1 MALIADQ
8 AVVLAKVDYSETSQV
23 IVFFTREHGK
33 IRAIAKGIKRGTKKR
48 FAVGIDLLDVGH
60 VVVSSRQERGA
71 ALATVTEWKQSTP
84 HTGLR
89 EKLFRIHGAQYV
101 AEITAGLTED
111 WDPHIELFDAL
122 MATLRGLCEVAE
134 PLQSVV
140 RFQLALLDS
149 IGSFPRFES
158 CVQCGRREDL
168 VVFSSFEGGMV
179 CKHCEPGQ
187 VEKRHVSPAAL
198 ERLWDL
204 RNAADDAPPKAT
216 ARHNS
221 LEATV
226 GINGTGAGPH
236 ASPRPGRASP
246 TPEVQS
252 EYVGPFDVLDYHIS
266 HLMGRAPRMASKLV
280 SVQMRRR
287 AGGG

>member
-60 VVVSSRQERGA
+60 VVVSSRRERGA
-71 ALATVTEWKQSTP
+71 ALATVTEWKQTTAQ
-84 HTGLR
+84 TGLR
-89 EKLFRIHGAQYV
+89 EKLFRIHGAQYLV
-101 AEITAGLTED
+101 EITASLTED

-122 MATLRGLCEVAE
+122 IATLRQLCEVAE
-134 PLQSVV
+134 PLKSVV
-140 RFQLALLDS
+140 RFQLAFLDS
-149 IGSFPRFES
+149 IGSLPRFES

-187 VEKRHVSPAAL
+187 VEKRHVSPAVV
-198 ERLWDL
+198 ERLRDW
-204 RNAADDAPPKAT
+204 RNAADGAPP
-216 ARHNS
+216 R
-221 LEATV
+221 ATV
-226 GINGTGAGPH
+226 RHKGVEPTVGVNGTGAGPH
-236 ASPRPGRASP
+236 ASPRPGRANP
-246 TPEVQS
+246 TLEVQS
-252 EYVGPFDVLDYHIS
+252 EYVGPFDLLDYHIS
-266 HLMGRAPRMASKLV
+266 HLMGRAPHMASKLV

-287 AGGG
+287 ADGG

>member
-1 MALIADQ
+1 MYDTVMALIADQ

-23 IVFFTREHGK
+23 LVFFTREHGK

-71 ALATVTEWKQSTP
+71 ALATVTEWKQTMT

-89 EKLFRIHGAQYV
+89 EKLFRIRGAQYV
-101 AEITAGLTED
+101 AEITASLTED

-122 MATLRGLCEVAE
+122 MATLRELCEVAE
-134 PLQSVV
+134 PLMLVV

-158 CVQCGRREDL
+158 CVQCGRQEDL

-187 VEKRHVSPAAL
+187 VEKRHVSPVTL

-204 RNAADDAPPKAT
+204 RNAADGASPKTT
-216 ARHNS
+216 ARHHG
-221 LEATV
+221 LEPTV
-226 GINGTGAGPH
+226 CMNGTGSGPH
-236 ASPRPGRASP
+236 ATPRPGRPSP
-246 TPEVQS
+246 APEVQS
-252 EYVGPFDVLDYHIS
+252 EHVGPKPP
-266 HLMGRAPRMASKLV
+266 ARM
-280 SVQMRRR
+280 R
-287 AGGG
+287 